1 MKRVVLSIIWRL
13 ILLVLSLHCGL
24 LQLAIEHRSPKG
36 GSHELFLSF
45 DENVRATTLHVPP
58 GVSQTSRPDVLRL
71 FWGCHGQRRGV
82 LSTQEF
88 RDAMMRVGVSLT
100 DDQVGVPAQ
109 ATS

>member
-1 MKRVVLSIIWRL
+1 M
-13 ILLVLSLHCGL
+13 
-24 LQLAIEHRSPKG
+24 QLAIEHRSPKG

-45 DENVRATTLHVPP
+45 DENVRATTPHVPP
-58 GVSQTSRPDVLRL
+58 GVHKPPDLTDVLRL

-100 DDQVGVPAQ
+100 DDQVGVPRRDGGGFPARIDD
-109 ATS
+109 